1 MVSLNNT
8 YFKLV
13 KIFVNE
19 GYKNI
24 KNYVIFH
31 TILILFLLF
40 LQFFDIHDVKTQ
52 MFANLFAVIFIMI
65 NSYYSCKIFF
75 SDKRS
80 WLVLFSKS
88 KEVIILCFLIN
99 IPYFLFINLQLVMLG
114 AKAYIAIM
122 YSLFQ
127 YLFSISFG
135 IFLGVYFNIIPIF
148 ILAIINFIFFN
159 VYNATSYNNVL
170 SVNTFLYNLDV
181 LNYSS
186 ILSILCISIFSFL
199 CITFYFFKEK
209 KFLYLLLIPIFINVF
224 SIGYEYLSYMK
235 VKKESYK
242 SFNIDGYMCYYK
254 GLKEKDAKLLGE
266 ILVYSLEEYDKI
278 LDVSEKRK
286 IYIEKAYLN
295 DVLWIGN
302 SKPKSFLSDKDKVTI
317 NVLSDAMINFNN
329 IDIFSKNYVDD
340 VIDVDNYI
348 NVPKNR
354 YQRHLLQGI
363 SSAIGRNV
371 GTRLKYNKLKNYYD
385 YYLNFFY
392 NTKYRPNRFN
402 YVYNV
407 AGYIYIKNTDEFKRL
422 YLESYKINNDKE
434 FIELL
439 KNKFNNLYYDKDV
452 NYIITEAFRGKKHE

>member
-19 GYKNI
+19 GYKNV

-31 TILILFLLF
+31 IILILFLLF

-52 MFANLFAVIFIMI
+52 MFANLFAVIVIMI

-114 AKAYIAIM
+114 SKAHIAIL

-209 KFLYLLLIPIFINVF
+209 KFLYLLLIPVFINVF

-278 LDVSEKRK
+278 LDVSEKKKNLYRK
-286 IYIEKAYLN
+286 SI
-295 DVLWIGN
+295 
-302 SKPKSFLSDKDKVTI
+302 
-317 NVLSDAMINFNN
+317 
-329 IDIFSKNYVDD
+329 
-340 VIDVDNYI
+340 
-348 NVPKNR
+348 
-354 YQRHLLQGI
+354 
-363 SSAIGRNV
+363 
-371 GTRLKYNKLKNYYD
+371 
-385 YYLNFFY
+385 
-392 NTKYRPNRFN
+392 
-402 YVYNV
+402 
-407 AGYIYIKNTDEFKRL
+407 FKRCVM
-422 YLESYKINNDKE
+422 D
-434 FIELL
+434 
-439 KNKFNNLYYDKDV
+439 
-452 NYIITEAFRGKKHE
+452 R